1 MTTRRR
7 RRKRMT
13 KRVTWQWWWWGGGGV
28 GWGGG
33 GGGGGWLPLTMVG
46 CRSARSHP
54 SKLHFLQI
62 PDLSH
67 FYLATT
73 KAKHSGI
80 DWIKTWSHSYTSLNN
95 NIKIGYCVSDK
106 MDASEADLD
115 NFDNVD
121 NFDLPDVQKK
131 RIRPFIILCFRN
143 SFSSLGGDIIISFI
157 FLL

>member
-13 KRVTWQWWWWGGGGV
+13 KRMTWQWWWGGGGEE
-28 GWGGG
+28 G

-62 PDLSH
+62 QIW
-67 FYLATT
+67 ATFT
-73 KAKHSGI
+73 SRQQKQNI
-80 DWIKTWSHSYTSLNN
+80 VWIKTWRHSYTSLNN
-95 NIKIGYCVSDK
+95 NINVGYCVSDK
-106 MDASEADLD
+106 INASEADLD
-115 NFDNVD
+115 NFDNFD

-143 SFSSLGGDIIISFI
+143 SFSSLGGYIMISFI